1 MMHDDTNNRH
11 FGSTG
16 DMCHNSWSPCRC
28 HFGFVLETTDW
39 VCFAFSSRAS
49 RASAGVTANSSADAL
64 RQRQRLHKSERP
76 PGPGARATLRARA
89 KSKGEGE
96 SASSSAHSAASVVD
110 KLNKTMFHKLQEIEA
125 KRERTTAL
133 ERKIFKMVDGPK
145 KKAIVY
151 QKQQGAML

>member
-1 MMHDDTNNRH
+1 MKKLFPRI
-11 FGSTG
+11 FFI
-16 DMCHNSWSPCRC
+16 P
-28 HFGFVLETTDW
+28 
-39 VCFAFSSRAS
+39 
-49 RASAGVTANSSADAL
+49 
-64 RQRQRLHKSERP
+64 KSFFRESDNDKKSD
-76 PGPGARATLRARA
+76 